1 MLTRSRCEA
10 LAATPSAIDDTVA
23 SQLVRIH
30 QGRLRFDHERLA
42 RFLAAEHLVLSATDG
57 IALAQL
63 LNQLAHRDL
72 HDYALLLAPVLLGA
86 SLDIG
91 NSDEAIAVPAG
102 YPTLPELLERY
113 HSSAVTLAAI
123 WSAILHAESAGLALH
138 VLTSIMTL
146 FLSASARPQPQPGAL
161 AFC

>member
-1 MLTRSRCEA
+1 MRTALPIAGAMLTLRRCEA
-10 LAATPSAIDDTVA
+10 LAATPSAIDDTLA

-42 RFLAAEHLVLSATDG
+42 RFLTTEHLVLSATDG

-63 LNQLAHRDL
+63 LNQPAHRDL
-72 HDYALLLAPVLLGA
+72 RDYARLRARVWLGA

-102 YPTLPELLERY
+102 YPTLPE
-113 HSSAVTLAAI
+113 
-123 WSAILHAESAGLALH
+123 
-138 VLTSIMTL
+138 
-146 FLSASARPQPQPGAL
+146 
-161 AFC
+161 

>member
-1 MLTRSRCEA
+1 M
-10 LAATPSAIDDTVA
+10 
-23 SQLVRIH
+23 RIH

-42 RFLAAEHLVLSATDG
+42 RFLTAEHLVLCATHG

-63 LNQLAHRDL
+63 LNQPAHRDL
-72 HDYALLLAPVLLGA
+72 RDYALLLARVLLGA

-91 NSDEAIAVPAG
+91 NKRRSDRGAG
-102 YPTLPELLERY
+102 GISDFARVNGKLKRVCRLNRSLHR
-113 HSSAVTLAAI
+113 AVTLAAI
-123 WSAILHAESAGLALH
+123 WSAIFNAESAGLALH
-138 VLTSIMTL
+138 VLMSIMTL